1 MGSLAFVFKFAFLD
15 RFNEGRGQRRWCERG
30 RLNNSRVQRSG
41 RIDLRMKT
49 SGHWAPADARP
60 LCRLH
65 YTGAMIENPL
75 SLDRTTVQRE
85 VRYIQAAWSA
95 LVTPVSDAL
104 GDEVIT
110 DIMAWAAR
118 TRPLA
123 KSETAIVT
131 IFKPKTAALFADRVW
146 VQWAGEDARLDFTF
160 GWESPR
166 AIRLAAL
173 FAFQHLTADER
184 ERASWQTMTPTDQTE
199 RFVVANERELAL
211 DYQVRTGAAVAPLY
225 NSAQSREAQ
234 YQTGETPVVIAV
246 VENLNIVAEESLSWE
261 QVIEFR
267 RDVAAR
273 LAYRNFIHW
282 LDKDMIGK
290 SVQFVVDEVSARMER
305 YEWAMRKHGLHTM
318 LGALESTLN
327 ANSLLGTSAAV
338 LTVQSLSHESLLSVL
353 AGGGLIVG
361 KAAITAAV
369 KLIERA
375 DIREAHR
382 DIAFVYEARSRLK
395 APA

>member
-1 MGSLAFVFKFAFLD
+1 
-15 RFNEGRGQRRWCERG
+15 
-30 RLNNSRVQRSG
+30 
-41 RIDLRMKT
+41 
-49 SGHWAPADARP
+49 
-60 LCRLH
+60 
-65 YTGAMIENPL
+65 MIENSL

-110 DIMAWAAR
+110 DIMARAAR

-123 KSETAIVT
+123 KGETAIVT

-382 DIAFVYEARSRLK
+382 DIAFVHEARSRLK